1 MTNGCQRLEF
11 ARIWV
16 EKRRVMITGPHP
28 RRSWRLSPPVLGLAL
43 AVLGAGAAGGQTA
56 PNASALQAPTGS
68 VPQLLPPLQSPAPAG
83 RGSPP
88 PTAQM
93 PLTLPPSLPSPV
105 APNARPGEGTVQ
117 AVARF
122 GRDGAVITGGLH
134 WRIYSDRPDPAG
146 GFRQIKEDRS
156 AQPTFVLP
164 AGRYIVHVAF
174 RACEHGKACAGA
186 E

>member
-1 MTNGCQRLEF
+1 
-11 ARIWV
+11 
-16 EKRRVMITGPHP
+16 
-28 RRSWRLSPPVLGLAL
+28 
-43 AVLGAGAAGGQTA
+43 
-56 PNASALQAPTGS
+56 
-68 VPQLLPPLQSPAPAG
+68 
-83 RGSPP
+83 
-88 PTAQM
+88 M

-134 WRIYSDRPDPAG
+134 WRVYSDRPDPAG
-146 GFRQIKEDRS
+146 GFRLIKEDRS

-174 RACEHGKACAGA
+174 GLASTARPCAGR